1 MGSIEILFNLSK
13 DRTCRVMSAS
23 QEHLYQQQQNKSRY
37 HKNTNVK
44 LTNDTFWYKALLSS
58 WRLDISCNPEP
69 YKQILM

>member
-1 MGSIEILFNLSK
+1 
-13 DRTCRVMSAS
+13 MSAS